1 MAGKMFSYKEA
12 AERLGVALHTLRC
25 WKMEG
30 RLPGVVKLGRLVKF
44 PEAYL
49 QELETKGV
57 PPFDARS

>member
-1 MAGKMFSYKEA
+1 MAGKMLSYKQT

-44 PEAYL
+44 PESYVL
-49 QELETKGV
+49 ELETKGV
-57 PPFDARS
+57 PPLDAR

>member
-1 MAGKMFSYKEA
+1 MPPKLLGYKEV

-44 PEAYL
+44 PEWYVV
-49 QELETKGV
+49 ELETKGV
-57 PPFDARS
+57 PPFNAR